1 MKVQITKKKKKKLI
15 YVYYIRK
22 SVYTKKRSVFN
33 LCVWVYE
40 MFGKGNGNKSA
51 VTERLVRFMKFHMMK
66 VEI

>member
-22 SVYTKKRSVFN
+22 SVYTKKRSI
-33 LCVWVYE
+33 LVYE
-40 MFGKGNGNKSA
+40 MFEKGNGNKSA